1 MEETISL
8 KQLLQ
13 TLKKH
18 LILIL
23 SLAILAV
30 VITGV
35 VSYSFLTP
43 VYQSSTQILVNQAKD
58 QKAVYSTADVQT
70 NLQLINTYNVI
81 IKSPAILDLVIKQLD
96 LEQTFQQLNE
106 KIRVAS
112 EKDSQVVTISV
123 QDENPE
129 MAAKIAN
136 TIAAVF
142 QQEIAAIMNVDN
154 VSILAKA
161 EVTEGQAPV
170 QPKPLLNMVAA
181 LVVGLMAGVG
191 LAFLLEYFDN
201 TIKTEK
207 DVERVLGLPVL
218 GIIPVIED
226 VKFRTKKAPNSVK
239 TLETRGE
246 TVGS

>member
-8 KQLLQ
+8 KQLIQ

-23 SLAILAV
+23 TIVIMAV

-43 VYQSSTQILVNQAKD
+43 MYQSSTQILVNQAKD
-58 QKAVYSTADVQT
+58 EKAIYSTTDVQT

-81 IKSPAILDLVIKQLD
+81 IKSPAILDLVIRELD
-96 LEQTFQQLNE
+96 LDVSFSQLNE
-106 KIRVAS
+106 NIKVAS

-129 MAAKIAN
+129 MAAQIAN
-136 TIAAVF
+136 TTAQVF

-154 VSILAKA
+154 VSILARA
-161 EVTEGQAPV
+161 EVSEGQAPV
-170 QPKPLLNMVAA
+170 KPQPILNMMVA
-181 LVVGLMAGVG
+181 LVAGLMAGVG
-191 LAFLLEYFDN
+191 LAFLIEYFDN

-226 VKFRTKKAPNSVK
+226 SKLEMKKAPRSVK